1 MSIPWPRPSNPVN
14 RSVNPPEPILLPF
27 FPVRILV
34 QGRTSEQQPMTTQQ
48 TEHSGPQWLADWMS
62 RQDIL
67 LWGGADLRTLN
78 EPVEQ
83 GGQRFPFAIA
93 WAAPMQPQIMA
104 SISNGP
110 NQAYAD
116 EYARINTR
124 INRLSEALADA
135 LVTRGYHALALAA
148 SKRTDPVEIRGD
160 FPHKTAATL
169 AGLGWIGRNCQL
181 ITRPYGPWV
190 RLGTVFT
197 DLALP
202 CGPPMQR
209 SFCGQCRLCV
219 QACPAKALLGK
230 SWTPETPREALL
242 HVETCDLWKKKHYF
256 AFHNGHNC
264 GICAAVCPYGTRTL
278 RNKPLI

>member
-1 MSIPWPRPSNPVN
+1 LI
-14 RSVNPPEPILLPF
+14 F
-27 FPVRILV
+27 FPQELARPEL
-34 QGRTSEQQPMTTQQ
+34 QQMTSDKRD
-48 TEHSGPQWLADWMS
+48 SGPQWLADWMAS
-62 RQDIL
+62 TTSF
-67 LWGGADLRTLN
+67 LWGGADLRNFAT
-78 EPVEQ
+78 PVDLA
-83 GGQRFPFAIA
+83 GQRFPFAIA
-93 WAAPMQPQIMA
+93 WAAPMQPQVMA
-104 SISNGP
+104 SICNGP

-116 EYARINTR
+116 EYARINIR
-124 INRLSEALADA
+124 INNCPSAGRRTLSTGAFTPWHWLPRSEAIL
-135 LVTRGYHALALAA
+135 LV
-148 SKRTDPVEIRGD
+148 IRGD

-209 SFCGQCRLCV
+209 SFCGQCLRFAS

-242 HVETCDLWKKKHYF
+242 HVETCDLWKKE
-256 AFHNGHNC
+256 ALLC
-264 GICAAVCPYGTRTL
+264 LP
-278 RNKPLI
+278 